1 MYIIGKNVAIEYLKT
16 NENINKALILDTF
29 GDKTIVEDLQKRKI
43 CITFLNKL
51 ELDKI
56 DNGNH
61 QGIILDVPDFKYSEL
76 NEILDENKKLIV
88 MLDHLEDTHNFGA
101 IIRTCEAAG
110 VSGIIIPKDRSV
122 DINSTVMKTSAGA
135 LNNVKICKVT
145 NLVSTIN
152 ELKRKGYWIIGS
164 DLEDSVD
171 YKKVD
176 YDMPIVL
183 VIGNEGFGISRLLKE
198 NCDIVVNIPMKG
210 KINSLNASVA
220 AGILIYKII
229 EKQ

>member
-16 NENINKALILDTF
+16 NKKVNKALILDNF
-29 GDKTIVEDLQKRKI
+29 NDKNIVEDVQKRDISIK
-43 CITFLNKL
+43 FLNKF

-61 QGIILDVPDFKYSEL
+61 QGIILDVPDFEYSNL
-76 NEILDENKKLIV
+76 NEILSEDCKLIV

-101 IIRTCEAAG
+101 IIRTCETAG

-122 DINSTVMKTSAGA
+122 EVNSTVMKTSAGA
-135 LNNVKICKVT
+135 LNNTKICKVT
-145 NLVSTIN
+145 NLMSTIN
-152 ELKRKGYWIIGS
+152 ELKEKGYWIIGS

-171 YKKVD
+171 YRQVD
-176 YDMPIVL
+176 YNMPIVL
-183 VIGNEGFGISRLLKE
+183 IIGSEGFGISRLLKE
-198 NCDIVVNIPMKG
+198 NCDIVINIPMKG

-220 AGILIYKII
+220 AGILIYKIV